1 MCKALKICRST
12 YYYEVNVVRK
22 AEKEAQEHILT
33 ESIIS
38 IFKIEILRTSII
50 ELKLYLKNKRAERK
64 VTIMNRKD
72 HFLIYYLRIFNL
84 LNVRFLFK

>member
-33 ESIIS
+33 ESIIV
-38 IFKIEILRTSII
+38 
-50 ELKLYLKNKRAERK
+50 YLIRVE
-64 VTIMNRKD
+64 
-72 HFLIYYLRIFNL
+72 
-84 LNVRFLFK
+84 NVMGLGRLEKC